1 MGHWQQ
7 SEPVSLAPTGE
18 GLPSADSV
26 VRQRSLLH
34 LRLRL
39 RMDHSAILGG
49 IRIPSAPLVQLA
61 PRLSEVVP
69 MLRPTRQIPDGRM
82 GIPSICRNSATAS
95 GMAGTTLPCT
105 WSNECSL
112 GPARTASISG
122 CAQASSNST
131 DSRRQNGHTFDMS
144 QLSHCFRHGRHDPAL
159 HPEQ

>member
-105 WSNECSL
+105 RSNELSSERFL
-112 GPARTASISG
+112 YRVDTTAAPALLLLPG
-122 CAQASSNST
+122 EQP
-131 DSRRQNGHTFDMS
+131 RQVGLQPS
-144 QLSHCFRHGRHDPAL
+144 QLHVMAA
-159 HPEQ
+159 E